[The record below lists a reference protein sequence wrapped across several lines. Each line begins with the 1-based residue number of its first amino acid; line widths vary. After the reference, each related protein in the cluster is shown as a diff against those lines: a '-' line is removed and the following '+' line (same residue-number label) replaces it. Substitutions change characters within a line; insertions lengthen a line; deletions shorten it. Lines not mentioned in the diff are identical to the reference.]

1 MESRTRGSNL
11 MTKIPALAVAAGLV
25 LAASAASAQDKPMV
39 LKFAGWAPP
48 QINVN
53 IVSQRWAK
61 QVEAASGGTV
71 KIQFFWNSIANART
85 VYDVVRTGV
94 ADIGWILQPLVRGK
108 FRKTSVVALPFLVR
122 NSTEGSVALWN
133 LYSKGLIS
141 GEYDQVKPLG
151 IAALPPSIIHSRR
164 PVARLAD
171 VEGMKF
177 RIAGRVNAQMISTLK
192 ATGVQMAITGVYQ
205 AMSKGVINGSISPWL
220 GFTAFKHQEVTTH
233 HVEVPMGAIAGM
245 TAMNNQTWARLPAK
259 AKAAFTKYS
268 FAKLSRDYGEIC
280 DKDVA
285 FNRGK
290 VAGLKGH
297 KIVSFSKAEIA
308 SMKSRF
314 KPIEAAW
321 VKSTPGGAK
330 ILGAMNEELAKFRA
344 MKK

>member
-1 MESRTRGSNL
+1 MI
-11 MTKIPALAVAAGLV
+11 KYPALAVAAC
-25 LAASAASAQDKPMV
+25 LAMVTTAASAQDKPIV

-61 QVEAASGGTV
+61 EVEAASGGTV

-122 NSTEGSVALWN
+122 NSSEGSVALWN
-133 LYSKGLIS
+133 LYSKGLIA

-151 IAALPPSIIHSRR
+151 IAALPPSIIHSRK
-164 PVARLAD
+164 PIARLAD
-171 VEGMKF
+171 VQGMKF

-233 HVEVPMGAIAGM
+233 HVDVPMGAIAGM

-259 AKAAFTKYS
+259 AKAAFTKVS

-297 KIVSFSKAEIA
+297 KILNFSKAEIQTMQA
-308 SMKSRF
+308 RF

-321 VKSTPGGAK
+321 VKSTPDGAK
-330 ILGAMNEELAKFRA
+330 ILGAMNQELAKIRA